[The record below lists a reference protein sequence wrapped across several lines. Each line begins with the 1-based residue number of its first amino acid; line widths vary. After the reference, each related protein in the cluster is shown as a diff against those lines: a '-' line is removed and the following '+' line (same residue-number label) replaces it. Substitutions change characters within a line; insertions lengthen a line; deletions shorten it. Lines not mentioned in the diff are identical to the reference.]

1 MIRSN
6 KNGKRNIKMQLLGF
20 SELLGRRPFLW
31 TNNKMAAT
39 TENNSSESDVNT
51 AITCSGIRRVY
62 SMSSFEGFL
71 MARDSAKL

>member
-51 AITCSGIRRVY
+51 AIT
-62 SMSSFEGFL
+62 
-71 MARDSAKL
+71 